1 MTNRDIIIAV
11 VSTLV
16 VCLFGPYVS
25 NSLGSQV
32 TAVLELFKVNESDIR
47 VINSIITTFLVVVT
61 ISVVIC
67 IGLYFKYWKK
77 EAETIVMQCYSSRT
91 PQLNS
96 TPIHRN
102 PQVNHVQHERI
113 GKTTKEPEIFTGKEP
128 EFWFKRFRLY
138 VENNGIAPHKQL
150 STLLS
155 FMDNNAMSLVENSV
169 SQNTYDLDQLES
181 QFITLFDDK
190 CQTFTDKQA
199 AFYNR
204 KQLVHEGI
212 TTYHS
217 ELIKLCKSAWGCYTA
232 TEVLED
238 AVKGVF
244 LDGLFD
250 EQVKRAVKLSQPN
263 NLFEAVGEARRV
275 NQLINNSQNMSSQ
288 KAVFS
293 STQSSTSYP
302 SYPKN
307 SSLNQPNPV
316 SYSRSYEDT
325 RKCNYCGTMGHI
337 ERACK
342 QKSADDDRI
351 QLQQLSQTQQT
362 PVMNRNNNSL
372 GSSMNGSYVS
382 SSSSSSPNMNT
393 SILNQTPQPP
403 VSNYN
408 YSSNQNSSVPQNQ
421 NNSYQSLFQSTQQPR
436 I

>member
-150 STLLS
+150 MREKVDFSKNSGELFFICKKLS
-155 FMDNNAMSLVENSV
+155 FNLIEKKFKA
-169 SQNTYDLDQLES
+169 
-181 QFITLFDDK
+181 I
-190 CQTFTDKQA
+190 
-199 AFYNR
+199 FY
-204 KQLVHEGI
+204 L
-212 TTYHS
+212 T
-217 ELIKLCKSAWGCYTA
+217 
-232 TEVLED
+232 
-238 AVKGVF
+238 
-244 LDGLFD
+244 
-250 EQVKRAVKLSQPN
+250 
-263 NLFEAVGEARRV
+263 
-275 NQLINNSQNMSSQ
+275 
-288 KAVFS
+288 
-293 STQSSTSYP
+293 
-302 SYPKN
+302 
-307 SSLNQPNPV
+307 
-316 SYSRSYEDT
+316 
-325 RKCNYCGTMGHI
+325 
-337 ERACK
+337 
-342 QKSADDDRI
+342 
-351 QLQQLSQTQQT
+351 
-362 PVMNRNNNSL
+362 SL
-372 GSSMNGSYVS
+372 GNFFFKEYM
-382 SSSSSSPNMNT
+382 
-393 SILNQTPQPP
+393 IL
-403 VSNYN
+403 
-408 YSSNQNSSVPQNQ
+408 
-421 NNSYQSLFQSTQQPR
+421 